1 MAGIAVL
8 ASLVSLY
15 YYLIMIKSMYVD
27 VPEQERAHADITVR
41 WPMWIVIIL
50 SILMTIAL
58 GIYPD
63 PLVNQLNEISDLL
76 K

>member
-1 MAGIAVL
+1 
-8 ASLVSLY
+8 
-15 YYLIMIKSMYVD
+15 MYVD